1 MKRNRIITTL
11 LIVCM
16 SLLLA
21 FGFVGCKPNDMVCVH
36 TYDNACD
43 VTCNECGE
51 ERTVE
56 GHNWVEADCDTP
68 KTCKVCGVTEGS
80 ALGHTPENDDND
92 CSTAL
97 NCGVCGEE
105 ILAAG
110 EHTPERDDGNCTTE
124 QKCTVCGQTAVEA
137 STGHNDTD
145 GDYLCDNGGCQITVE
160 GAPKDENDGI
170 DLPIDR
176 N

>member
-1 MKRNRIITTL
+1 MKKRIIFIT
-11 LIVCM
+11 I
-16 SLLLA
+16 LA
-21 FGFVGCKPNDMVCVH
+21 TCIITAFALAGCKPKDKACVH

-43 VTCNECGE
+43 VICNECGE
-51 ERTVE
+51 ERMIA
-56 GHNWVEADCDTP
+56 GHNWVEADCTTP
-68 KTCKVCGVTEGS
+68 KTCTVCGATEGS
-80 ALGHTPENDDND
+80 ALGHTPEADDGD
-92 CSTAL
+92 CATAL

-110 EHTPERDDGNCTTE
+110 EHTPEKDDGNCTTE
-124 QKCTVCGQTAVEA
+124 QKCSVCESIAVEA
-137 STGHNDTD
+137 KDEHNDTD
-145 GDYLCDNGGCQITVE
+145 HDYVCDNGGCQVTVE